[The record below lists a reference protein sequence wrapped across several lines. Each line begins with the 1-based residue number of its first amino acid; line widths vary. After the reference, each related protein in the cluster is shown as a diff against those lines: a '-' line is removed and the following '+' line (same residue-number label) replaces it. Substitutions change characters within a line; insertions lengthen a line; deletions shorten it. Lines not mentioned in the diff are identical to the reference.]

1 MTGPLL
7 TEMLQA
13 RQQRQ
18 PHFLLTLAA
27 TRGSVPRQAGSKMLL
42 YPDGRI
48 SGTIGGGKFE
58 SLVIADALALPRRS
72 PPLLRTY
79 PLHEASPDSFGAICG
94 GEVTVLI
101 EPQLPPPA
109 LTLVGA
115 GHCSRAL
122 ASLAGIC
129 GWHVTVVDDRP
140 AQLLDFP
147 AREIIT
153 TPAPDYIA
161 ARSWQDDD
169 ALVLIS
175 HHYQID
181 RAALAA
187 ALRHRTMAYLG
198 MIGSQRKVRRVLT
211 DLLVDGFTLADFH
224 NLRAPL
230 GLDLGADHPNEIAL
244 SILAEIL
251 TIFNH
256 TSGQPLALDFHTLT
270 AVPPPA

>member
-1 MTGPLL
+1 MTGQIL

-13 RQQRQ
+13 RQQRR
-18 PHFLLTLAA
+18 PHFLITLAA
-27 TRGSVPRQAGSKMLL
+27 TRGSVPRQAGTKMLL
-42 YPDGRI
+42 YPDGLI

-58 SLVIADALALPRRS
+58 SLVIAEALALPRRS

-79 PLHEASPDSFGAICG
+79 PLHEASPDSFGAVCG

-101 EPQLPPPA
+101 EPQLPPPS

-122 ASLAGIC
+122 ASLASIC
-129 GWHVTVVDDRP
+129 GWYVIVLDDRP
-140 AQLLDFP
+140 VQLLDFP
-147 AREIIT
+147 AQEIIT
-153 TPAPDYIA
+153 TPAPAYIA
-161 ARSWQDDD
+161 ARLWQEDD

-175 HHYQID
+175 HHYQVD

-198 MIGSQRKVRRVLT
+198 MIGSQRKVHRVLT
-211 DLLVDGFTLADFH
+211 DLLADGFTPADFH

-251 TIFNH
+251 TVFNH
-256 TSGQPLALDFHTLT
+256 TSGLPLAFNVSTLT
-270 AVPPPA
+270 ATPAA